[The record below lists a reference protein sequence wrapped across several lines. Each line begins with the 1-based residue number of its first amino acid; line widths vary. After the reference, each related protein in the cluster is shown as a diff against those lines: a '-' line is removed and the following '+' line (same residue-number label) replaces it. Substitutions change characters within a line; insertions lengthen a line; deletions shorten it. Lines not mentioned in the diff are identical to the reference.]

1 MARYV
6 LSAIERDEL
15 AAVAD
20 AFLTTHPVWAPLEY
34 ADVIRAEAERLPA
47 GVRRFLVS
55 SRAAEDAVI
64 VLGNLPVDDDLVPT
78 PPSWEV
84 AEKEATAIREELVL
98 LLVGS
103 VLGEPF
109 GWVNQQNGRLVH
121 DVCPSKGQENSLT
134 SASSRQQL
142 TLHTEDVFHSC
153 RGDYVALMCLRN
165 PDAVG
170 TTVALVESVD
180 FPEPVRR
187 VLHQDRFRFFPDDS
201 HHVVPQHS
209 AENPSALEDRPHEV
223 ASVLFG
229 PEEAPYLR
237 IDADFTD
244 AVPGDTEA
252 EAAMREA
259 AGLLAAAAQRVVL
272 SPGDAV
278 FLDNHRAVHGRD
290 TFTPRYDGTDRWLK
304 RTSLV
309 RDLRRT
315 YVRTKTR
322 SRLLG

>member
-6 LSAIERDEL
+6 LSDDEKNEV

-20 AFLTTHPVWAPLEY
+20 EFLATHPVWTPLEY
-34 ADVIRAEAERLPA
+34 ADDIRAEAERLPM

-55 SRAAEDAVI
+55 SRGAEDAII
-64 VLGNLPVDDDLVPT
+64 VLGNLPVDEDLAAT
-78 PPSWEV
+78 PPSWQV
-84 AEKEATAIREELVL
+84 AEKEAAAIREELVL

-121 DVCPSKGQENSLT
+121 DVCPSRGQETSLT

-142 TLHTEDVFHSC
+142 TLHTEDVFHPC

-170 TTVALVESVD
+170 TTVAPVDSVE
-180 FPEPVRR
+180 FPERLR
-187 VLHQDRFRFFPDDS
+187 SVLHQDRFRFFPDDS
-201 HHVVPQHS
+201 HHVVPLHS
-209 AENPSALEDRPHEV
+209 AEHPSALEDRPHEV

-244 AVPGDTEA
+244 AVPGDEEA
-252 EAAMREA
+252 ETAMREA

-272 SPGDAV
+272 HPGDAV
-278 FLDNHRAVHGRD
+278 FVDNYRAVHGRD

-315 YVRTKTR
+315 HVRTKSR

>member
-6 LSAIERDEL
+6 LSDVEKSEL
-15 AAVAD
+15 AAVAEE
-20 AFLTTHPVWAPLEY
+20 FLAARPVWAPLEY
-34 ADVIRAEAERLPA
+34 ADGIRAEAERLPV

-64 VLGNLPVDDDLVPT
+64 VLGNLPVDEALVPT
-78 PPSWEV
+78 PPSWQV
-84 AEKEATAIREELVL
+84 AEKEAAAIREELVL

-109 GWVNQQNGRLVH
+109 GWTNQQNGRLVH
-121 DVCPSKGQENSLT
+121 DVCPSKGQEDSLT

-170 TTVALVESVD
+170 TTVALVESVE

-209 AENPSALEDRPHEV
+209 AESPSALGDRPYEV

-237 IDADFTD
+237 IDADFTE
-244 AVPGDTEA
+244 AVPGDTRA
-252 EAAMREA
+252 EAALEAA
-259 AGLLAAAAQRVVL
+259 AGLLAGAAERVVL

-278 FLDNHRAVHGRD
+278 FIDNHRAVHGRD

-315 YVRTKTR
+315 YVRTKSR

>member
-6 LSAIERDEL
+6 LSDDEKNEL
-15 AAVAD
+15 ARVAD
-20 AFLTTHPVWAPLEY
+20 EYLAAHPVWAPLDD
-34 ADVIRAEAERLPA
+34 ADGIRLEAERLPE
-47 GVRRFLVS
+47 GVRRFLVA
-55 SRAAEDAVI
+55 SRGAEDAVI
-64 VLGNLPVDDDLVPT
+64 VVANLPLDENLVPT
-78 PPSWEV
+78 PPSWQV
-84 AEKEATAIREELVL
+84 AEKEGAAIREELVL
-98 LLVGS
+98 LLIGS
-103 VLGEPF
+103 VLGDPF

-121 DVCPSKGQENSLT
+121 DVCPSKGHENSLT
-134 SASSRQQL
+134 SASSQQQL

-165 PDAVG
+165 PDVVG

-180 FPEPVRR
+180 IAEPMRQ

-201 HHVVPQHS
+201 HNVVPQHT
-209 AENPSALEDRPHEV
+209 AENPSALEERPHEV

-229 PEEAPYLR
+229 PEETPYLR
-237 IDADFTD
+237 IDADFTSP
-244 AVPGDTEA
+244 VPGDAEA
-252 EAAMREA
+252 ERAMNQAVDQLAVAAE
-259 AGLLAAAAQRVVL
+259 RVVL
-272 SPGDAV
+272 SPGEAV
-278 FLDNHRAVHGRD
+278 FIDNYRAVHGRD

-315 YVRTKTR
+315 YVRTKSR